1 VLIEEALD
9 GILIQSGY
17 GKPVTAHPSRKVRN
31 AAQILP
37 CRPGRVVLLDEG
49 TPVGWNKWG
58 KSTIVQP
65 CGRHGVDQSKRIHDG
80 SPDVRGCHHR
90 EPSLLCEVQ
99 NRLPSSGSS
108 ITKAEARHAAA
119 DFT

>member
-49 TPVGWNKWG
+49 TPVGGN
-58 KSTIVQP
+58 
-65 CGRHGVDQSKRIHDG
+65 
-80 SPDVRGCHHR
+80 
-90 EPSLLCEVQ
+90 E
-99 NRLPSSGSS
+99 
-108 ITKAEARHAAA
+108 
-119 DFT
+119 